1 MSGRPSV
8 HSPQQS
14 DHEPK
19 GRLLGDVRILFAG
32 TTYVVGGA
40 ERVFAHLVR
49 GFRDRGYDVELLALR
64 ELGPVG
70 EELRAEGVV
79 CHSGF
84 TGQQRVDP
92 TLLPRL
98 MRFLRTHR
106 YEVVYFLDHAHAVFY
121 VTVASI
127 GSGVRVRLMPV
138 HTTGQWGGAASL
150 KRPIR
155 LVRRHLD
162 RIISI
167 ADAQRQYLVETEGIP
182 DEQIVVIPN
191 GIPIEPRTDAE
202 IDALRREVH
211 REIAGREDVKV
222 IGITAVLRPEKN
234 HELLLAAF
242 ARVRKDVDAEL
253 WIVGD
258 GPRRS
263 ELEARA
269 KELGVEGSVRFLGL
283 RKDARRL
290 MYGFDV
296 AVLASHPL
304 VETLPL
310 ALLEAMDAGAP
321 VVATRVGALAEMVAD
336 GESGRLVAPG
346 DEAGMAEALRSIL
359 LDPEL
364 AASYSRVGT
373 EIVRSR
379 YSVDEMVTRTETL
392 MQQLLQAH

>member
-1 MSGRPSV
+1 M
-8 HSPQQS
+8 
-14 DHEPK
+14 
-19 GRLLGDVRILFAG
+19 RILFAG

-49 GFRDRGYDVELLALR
+49 GFRERGYDVELLALR

-79 CHSGF
+79 CHAGF
-84 TGQQRVDP
+84 TGQQRVDA

-98 MRFLRTHR
+98 ARFLRTHQ
-106 YEVVYFLDHAHAVFY
+106 YDVVYFLDHAHAVFY

-138 HTTGQWGGAASL
+138 HTTGQWGGARSL

-167 ADAQRQYLVETEGIP
+167 AEAQRKYLVETEGIP

-202 IDALRREVH
+202 VEALRREV
-211 REIAGREDVKV
+211 RLEVSGRDDVKV
-222 IGITAVLRPEKN
+222 VGITAVLRPEKN

-242 ARVRKDVDAEL
+242 AQVRKAVDAEL

-258 GPRRS
+258 GPRRP

-269 KELGVEGSVRFLGL
+269 RELGVEGAAVRFSGS
-283 RKDARRL
+283 ARTRVGSC
-290 MYGFDV
+290 GFDM

-304 VETLPL
+304 VETLPS
-310 ALLEAMDAGAP
+310 P
-321 VVATRVGALAEMVAD
+321 CSRRWT
-336 GESGRLVAPG
+336 P
-346 DEAGMAEALRSIL
+346 ALRWSPRAWVRSPRWSRTGGP
-359 LDPEL
+359 DVSSSRGTRRGWRTPSARSSRTRRAPRSTRL
-364 AASYSRVGT
+364 AAQ
-373 EIVRSR
+373 RSCGR
-379 YSVDEMVTRTETL
+379 ATPWTRW
-392 MQQLLQAH
+392 